1 MELVEKT
8 TSKSPTLKALKQL
21 QNDKL
26 ALASFIIIVLYVLI
40 ALFIQCK
47 LLNLPISETAGTSY
61 EKPSWAH
68 ILGTDIFGRDVF
80 IRVIYGIKISISIGF
95 ITTLIA
101 VPIGIIL
108 GSLAGYFGGTV
119 DDFIVWLYSTF
130 SSVPYILL
138 LLSLAF
144 VLGKGIFSVYLALGF
159 TSWVSI
165 CRVVRGEFI
174 KYRERDFV
182 SAACALGASNLRII
196 FHHILPNVMPLILI
210 NASLLFV
217 AAIKAEVILSYI
229 GVGVQG
235 EPSWGNMISDAKLE
249 LVGRGVYWQFL
260 GATMAMFLIVLAF
273 NIFSDALRDCFD
285 PRLNTTKR

>member
-1 MELVEKT
+1 MATK
-8 TSKSPTLKALKQL
+8 SKSLTQKAIKQL
-21 QNDKL
+21 LNDKL
-26 ALASFIIIVLYVLI
+26 AIISFIIIIVYILI
-40 ALFIQCK
+40 ALLIQINILK
-47 LLNLPISETAGTSY
+47 LPISETVGASY
-61 EKPSWAH
+61 EKPSWSH

-80 IRVIYGIKISISIGF
+80 IRVLYGIKISISIGL
-95 ITTLIA
+95 ITIAIA

-108 GSLAGYFGGTV
+108 GSLAGYFGGRV

-130 SSVPYILL
+130 SSIPYLL
-138 LLSLAF
+138 FLLSLAL
-144 VLGKGIFSVYLALGF
+144 VLGKGIFSVYIALGV
-159 TSWVSI
+159 TSWVGI

-182 SAACALGASNLRII
+182 SAANALGAQNSRII
-196 FHHILPNVMPLILI
+196 FKHILPNVMPLIFI

-217 AAIKAEVILSYI
+217 YAIKAEVILSYI

-235 EPSWGNMISDAKLE
+235 KPSWGNMISDAKLE

-260 GATMAMFLIVLAF
+260 GATLAMFIIVLAF

-285 PRLNTTKR
+285 PRISAKKK